1 MKERL
6 LSLRKKC
13 QGRKKHRDQVREVG
27 GFENK
32 TRSTDMRLEN

>member
-13 QGRKKHRDQVREVG
+13 QGRKKHRDQAREVG
-27 GFENK
+27 RLENK